1 MEAVQARRYWM
12 EVFGC
17 QMNVSD
23 SENICGILDSAGW
36 SRVDAPGEA
45 DAILLVTCAVRE
57 HAEVR
62 ALGRITQLG
71 APGGVRGR
79 PVTAVCGCV
88 AEEHGSALLERFSLI
103 DHVVGPDRYGDLP
116 GILAG
121 GRSSSTGH
129 GDHHYEGVVPV
140 RRTFPRSFVTIM
152 RGCGNFCSYCIVP
165 YVRGRER
172 SRPADPVVEEVASLA
187 SSGYGEITLL
197 GQNVNSYRSGATG
210 FPELLERVSRAAG
223 GAWVRFVTSHP
234 RDLTPGLV
242 ETMKSC
248 RNVCRMLHLPVQS
261 GSDSVLAAMNR
272 GYTRGAYLEKVRML
286 RGAMP
291 GIVLSTDMIAGF
303 PGETERDL
311 EDSAALLEEVGF
323 DYAFLFRYSERKG
336 TAAAAMEGSVPVRT
350 RLERLN
356 RLQEVQGGITRR
368 LSAELAGRLMPVL
381 VTGRGSRPGQTLGRT
396 AGNRAV
402 VFEGTPAPAGRFVL
416 AEIESGDGWTHFA
429 RFDRELGVAARFEA
443 CEAWAGE
450 DR

>member
-1 MEAVQARRYWM
+1 MEAVLGSRYWI
-12 EVFGC
+12 EVYGC

-23 SENICGILDSAGW
+23 SENICGILDAAGW
-36 SRVDAPGEA
+36 SRVEGPEEA
-45 DAILLVTCAVRE
+45 DAIIVVTCAVRE

-71 APGGVRGR
+71 ATRGARGR

-88 AEEHGSALLERFSLI
+88 AEEHGKALLDRFPAI
-103 DHVVGPDRYGDLP
+103 DHAVGPDRYRDLP
-116 GILAG
+116 LILAG

-152 RGCGNFCSYCIVP
+152 RGCDNYCSYCIVP

-172 SRPADPVVEEVASLA
+172 SRPSDAVVEEAASLA
-187 SSGYGEITLL
+187 SAGYGEITLL

-210 FPELLERVSRAAG
+210 FPELLERVSKAAG

-242 ETMKSC
+242 ETMRSC
-248 RNVCRMLHLPVQS
+248 RNVCRALHLPVQS
-261 GSDSVLAAMNR
+261 GSDPVLRAMNR
-272 GYTRGAYLEKVRML
+272 GYTRGAYVEKVRML
-286 RGAMP
+286 REAIP

-303 PGETERDL
+303 PGETDRDF

-323 DYAFLFRYSERKG
+323 DYAFLFRYSERRG
-336 TAAAAMEGSVPVRT
+336 TAAAAMDDPVPAVK
-350 RLERLN
+350 RLERLH
-356 RLQEVQGGITRR
+356 RLQEIQGAVTRR
-368 LSAELAGRLMPVL
+368 LSADLSGRFMPVL
-381 VTGRGSRPGQTLGRT
+381 VTGPGGRPGQTLGRT

-402 VFEGTPAPAGRFVL
+402 VFEGSPAPAGRFVL
-416 AEIESGDGWTHFA
+416 AVIESGDGWTHFA
-429 RFDRELGVAARFEA
+429 RFVRDLGVSERFEA
-443 CEAWAGE
+443 CEGWAGAG
-450 DR
+450 R

>member
-1 MEAVQARRYWM
+1 MEAVPARSYWM
-12 EVFGC
+12 EVYGC

-23 SENICGILDSAGW
+23 SENISGILEAAGW
-36 SRVDAPGEA
+36 SRVEDPDEA
-45 DAILLVTCAVRE
+45 DAILVVTCAVRE
-57 HAEVR
+57 HAEIR

-71 APGGVRGR
+71 ASRGGRGR
-79 PVTAVCGCV
+79 PVTAICGCV
-88 AEEHGSALLERFSLI
+88 AEEHGSALLERFPVI
-103 DHVVGPDRYGDLP
+103 DHAVGPDRYMDLP

-121 GRSSSTGH
+121 GRSASIGH
-129 GDHHYEGVVPV
+129 GDHHYEGVVPA

-152 RGCGNFCSYCIVP
+152 RGCDNFCSYCIVP

-172 SRPADPVVEEVASLA
+172 SREVGAVIDEVASLA

-197 GQNVNSYRSGATG
+197 GQNVNSYRSGGIG
-210 FPELLERVSRAAG
+210 FPGLLGRVSAAAG

-234 RDLTPGLV
+234 RDLTQDLV
-242 ETMKSC
+242 DTMASC

-272 GYTRGAYLEKVRML
+272 GYTRAAYLAKVRML
-286 RGAMP
+286 REAMP

-303 PGETERDL
+303 PGETEGDL

-336 TAAAAMEGSVPVRT
+336 TAAASMEGSVPVRT
-350 RLERLN
+350 RLERLH
-356 RLQEVQGGITRR
+356 RLQDIQGAVTRR
-368 LSAELAGRLMPVL
+368 LSAGLAGRLVPVL
-381 VTGRGSRPGQTLGRT
+381 VTGPGSRPGQTLGRT

-429 RFDRELGVAARFEA
+429 RFERDLGVYERFEA
-443 CEAWAGE
+443 CEAWAGAG
-450 DR
+450 R